1 MIARQT
7 MKCPF
12 CGKEFTNEHQSHNR
26 IYCSTKCKNAA
37 NHRKYDAQGKHR
49 KKAAAKVDS
58 YIPKHTLPPEIQ
70 RLRCAGSW

>member
-1 MIARQT
+1 MIAKPV

-12 CGKEFTNEHQSHNR
+12 CGKEFVNNSGIKNR
-26 IYCSTKCKNAA
+26 VYCSTKCKNAA
-37 NHRKYDAQGKHR
+37 NHRKYDAHGKHR

-70 RLRCAGSW
+70 RMRCADSW